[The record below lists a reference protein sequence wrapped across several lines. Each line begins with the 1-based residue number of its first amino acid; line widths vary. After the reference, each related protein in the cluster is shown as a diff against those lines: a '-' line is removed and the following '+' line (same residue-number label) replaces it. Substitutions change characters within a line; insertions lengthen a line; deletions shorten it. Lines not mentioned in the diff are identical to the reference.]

1 MADLW
6 FALVCLML
14 TAFVV
19 LDGFDFGAGTLLYAL
34 ARTDDE
40 KRAVHAAIGPY
51 WDGNEVWL
59 LAAGGSLMVSFPTAL
74 AAGLSGFYLG
84 IFLLV
89 WLLIGR
95 AMSIELRAHLPH
107 PLFSSLFD
115 FGFTASSAGA
125 ALVLGVA
132 LANVVRGV
140 PLDEGGFTLPL
151 FASAAGGAEV
161 GLLDA
166 FTVPAG
172 AFAVLVCA
180 THGAA
185 FVAWKTSGAVR
196 DRARRLVPRLVVAT
210 AVGWAAMLA
219 LTARFAPA
227 AFAAFTHRPLA
238 LGLAALGALA
248 LALVRRESSAAAE
261 AAAATADRR
270 AFLASAAFV
279 ALVLGA
285 IFGSQFPY
293 WLRPPAS
300 SPPSTAA
307 ITVASAQVEA
317 SSLRT
322 ALMWWMV
329 GASLAVS
336 YFVALFRANRRRRED
351 A

>member
-6 FALVCLML
+6 FGLVCLML

-34 ARTDDE
+34 ARTDDD
-40 KRAVHAAIGPY
+40 KRAVHAAIAPY

-107 PLFSSLFD
+107 PLFSALFD
-115 FGFTASSAGA
+115 FGFAASSAGA

-140 PLDEGGFTLPL
+140 PLEEGAFTLPL

-180 THGAA
+180 THGAT

-210 AVGWAAMLA
+210 AVAWAAMLA

-227 AFAAFTHRPLA
+227 AFAAFTHRPVA
-238 LGLAALGALA
+238 LGLAALGAVALA
-248 LALVRRESSAAAE
+248 LARRESSAAA
-261 AAAATADRR
+261 AASDRR
-270 AFLASAAFV
+270 AFFASAAFV
-279 ALVLGA
+279 ALVLGS
-285 IFGSQFPY
+285 IFASQFPF
-293 WLRPPAS
+293 WLRPP
-300 SPPSTAA
+300 PSAGPSAA
-307 ITVASAQVEA
+307 GITVESAQVEVA
-317 SSLRT
+317 SLRT

-329 GASLAVS
+329 GGSLAVS
-336 YFVALFRANRRRRED
+336 YFVALFRANRRSGED